1 MTFAVVL
8 AAALGAALAN
18 PCDAVTDA
26 DAAALL
32 RAKLVPVPS
41 SEMGEETAPSCIWA
55 TKGRAREVKIS
66 IWSRDE
72 LPVVGMAD
80 AAAYFE
86 KLRAE
91 DGGARDL
98 DGVGDRAFESWRLTA
113 KGQAEG
119 SIVVLKGERLLVF
132 DFLGVSL
139 VVDAHAFVAQVI
151 ARS

>member
-1 MTFAVVL
+1 MTLAIVL
-8 AAALGAALAN
+8 ATALGVALAN
-18 PCDAVTDA
+18 PCDAVRNA
-26 DAAALL
+26 DVTAVL
-32 RAKLVPVPS
+32 RAKAVRVPAS
-41 SEMGEETAPSCIWA
+41 QMGEETAPSCMWA

-80 AAAYFE
+80 AAEYFA

-91 DGGARDL
+91 DGGAREL
-98 DGVGDRAFESWRLTA
+98 DGIGDRAFESWRLTA

-132 DFLGVSL
+132 EFLGAPFVA
-139 VVDAHAFVAQVI
+139 DTHAFVARVI